1 MSVGIAEVI
10 TKDHEHL
17 ASLIGLVVNSL
28 MADPVIELRN
38 PSIYVVVLKSGVI
51 DHGSIVI

>member
-10 TKDHEHL
+10 SKDHEHL
-17 ASLIGLVVNSL
+17 PGLIGLVVNSL